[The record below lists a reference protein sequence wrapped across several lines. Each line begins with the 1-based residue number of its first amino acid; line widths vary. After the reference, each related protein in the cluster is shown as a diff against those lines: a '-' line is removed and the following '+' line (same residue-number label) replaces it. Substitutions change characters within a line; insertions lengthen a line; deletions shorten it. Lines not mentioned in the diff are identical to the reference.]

1 MFTRL
6 YTGEDGQSH
15 FEEIDMEVGQFPWG
29 ELKTATGIMF
39 RKDDPGKF
47 IDWHPAPRRQFI
59 VTLSGRVE
67 IGLGDGTI
75 RQFGRGDVM
84 LADDTTGHGHTT
96 LVVGDVIRISVA
108 IPID

>member
-39 RKDDPGKF
+39 RKEDPGTF

-75 RQFGRGDVM
+75 RQFGTGDVM
-84 LADDTTGHGHTT
+84 LADDTTGYGHTT
-96 LVVGDVIRISVA
+96 RVVGDVIRVSVA

>member
-6 YTGEDGQSH
+6 YTGEDGRSH
-15 FEEIDMEVGQFPWG
+15 FEEIDLDVGQFLWG
-29 ELKTATGIMF
+29 ELNPATGIMF
-39 RKDDPGKF
+39 RKEDPGKF

-75 RQFGRGDVM
+75 RQFSKGDVM
-84 LADDTTGHGHTT
+84 LAEDTTGHGHTT
-96 LVVGDVIRISVA
+96 LVVGDAVRVSIA